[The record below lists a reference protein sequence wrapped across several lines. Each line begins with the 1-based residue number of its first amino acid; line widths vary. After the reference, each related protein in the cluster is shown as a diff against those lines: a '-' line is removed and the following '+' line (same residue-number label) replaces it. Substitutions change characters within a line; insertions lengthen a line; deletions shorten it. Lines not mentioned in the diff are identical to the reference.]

1 MGLRAHPRRNQTAKR
16 KETAMSVIKLDS
28 TKKKPNLKVQYDGK
42 VYVLPG
48 NISGAMVEKMIATQ
62 KDGGDE
68 AFLAVFLSD
77 VVPTDFKKAIAQDDL
92 GPLAKVWLEHIQG
105 PKDSG
110 STV

>member
-1 MGLRAHPRRNQTAKR
+1 
-16 KETAMSVIKLDS
+16 MSVIKLNS
-28 TKKKPNLKVQYDGK
+28 AKKKPDLKVEYDGE
-42 VYVLPG
+42 VYTLPG
-48 NISGAMVEKMIATQ
+48 NISGAMIEKMIATQ

-77 VVPTDFKKAIAQDDL
+77 VVPADFKKAIAQDDL
-92 GPLAKVWLEHIQG
+92 GPLAKLWLEHIQG

>member
-1 MGLRAHPRRNQTAKR
+1 
-16 KETAMSVIKLDS
+16 MSVIKLETAQKRPD
-28 TKKKPNLKVQYDGK
+28 LKVEYDGK

-48 NISGAMVEKMIATQ
+48 KISGAMVEKMIASQ

-77 VVPTDFKKAIAQDDL
+77 VVPADFKSAIAQDDL
-92 GPLAKVWLEHIQG
+92 GPLAKIWLEHIQG